1 MFQEYGVTR
10 QTSHA
15 AVTVAQVF
23 GSVGGNLNLWIGLTF
38 FALIELVEMLYL
50 CVMSSL
56 RGRSDRVDVV
66 TTDVEQ

>member
-1 MFQEYGVTR
+1 M
-10 QTSHA
+10 
-15 AVTVAQVF
+15 TVAQVF

-66 TTDVEQ
+66 TADVEQ